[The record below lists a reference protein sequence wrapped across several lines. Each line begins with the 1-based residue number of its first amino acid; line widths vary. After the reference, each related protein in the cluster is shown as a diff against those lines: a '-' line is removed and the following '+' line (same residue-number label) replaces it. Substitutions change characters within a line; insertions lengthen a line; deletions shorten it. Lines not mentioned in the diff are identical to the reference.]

1 MYCIFSCYTFIVN
14 FYLGIRFF
22 EDHRI
27 VKLYIETIRI
37 AAFNIYVI
45 VCMLNWMLQM
55 YFIVKFLYLGEIV
68 IQLFVYMSILIPII
82 IDDIKLI
89 KWLYQKKNIE
99 I

>member
-1 MYCIFSCYTFIVN
+1 
-14 FYLGIRFF
+14 
-22 EDHRI
+22 
-27 VKLYIETIRI
+27 
-37 AAFNIYVI
+37 
-45 VCMLNWMLQM
+45 MLNWMLQM

-68 IQLFVYMSILIPII
+68 IQLIVYMSILIPII